1 MCILISIFR
10 WVKDKPVADRLNES
24 WSCSCWILGKITQT
38 KRPASKSYPPVVE
51 ATQDVLAVAKL
62 GLFSVFANQFQPFL
76 VAYQTE
82 NPMLSFLYQDL
93 IKLIRKIMQFIVKP
107 DLRRKYESGR
117 DLKKIDLLNKST
129 LLQIY

>member
-1 MCILISIFR
+1 M
-10 WVKDKPVADRLNES
+10 
-24 WSCSCWILGKITQT
+24 GKITQT

-62 GLFSVFANQFQPFL
+62 GFFSVFANQFQPFL